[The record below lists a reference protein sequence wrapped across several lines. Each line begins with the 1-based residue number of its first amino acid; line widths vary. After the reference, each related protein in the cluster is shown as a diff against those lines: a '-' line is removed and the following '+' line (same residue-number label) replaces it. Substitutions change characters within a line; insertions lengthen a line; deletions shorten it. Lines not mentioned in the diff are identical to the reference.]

1 MGETRQELPLRSI
14 LARVG
19 PLLERAHL
27 QMKEWDHEGEGPSIA
42 LKVEAT
48 VLALSWAAGLFA
60 AVSALVGFR

>member
-27 QMKEWDHEGEGPSIA
+27 QMKEWDHEDKGPSIA

-60 AVSALVGFR
+60 AVSALVGFK